1 MSQLDDED
9 ARSETERRL
18 EQSRRLVE
26 ERLTAVRLAVEDEVG
41 RVPRNASLLLVG
53 VAAAAG
59 LALAVRRRRRRRLR
73 SR

>member
-1 MSQLDDED
+1 MSKHDED
-9 ARSETERRL
+9 ERSETDVRL

-41 RVPRNASLLLVG
+41 RVPRNASLLLIG

-59 LALAVRRRRRRRLR
+59 LALALRRRRQLRRRD
-73 SR
+73 